1 MSAALK
7 SEVVDGTLVL
17 SISNPTYRNALDPSM
32 YAAGVEAL
40 NAAESARDVACVV
53 LTGEGPCFSS
63 GGNLVRLS
71 QSQSKTPA
79 DRAADVDGLHAW
91 VEAIRTFPKPV
102 IACVEGVAAGA
113 GFSLA
118 LACDLIVAGDSSL
131 FKLAHVNVGLSPGGG
146 ATWHLMNLLPRAIA
160 MQLMLTGATISA
172 KRLHD
177 LGVVTQL
184 APDGQA
190 LRTSL
195 ALAATLAQQSGAAMG
210 SIKELAND
218 VHGATLSEHMQ
229 AEKSHFLRH
238 LAGDDAKGRM
248 VTFLEK
254 WQAHTSRP

>member
-7 SEVVDGTLVL
+7 SEVIDGALVL
-17 SISNPTYRNALDPSM
+17 SISNPACRNALDPSM

-71 QSQSKTPA
+71 QSPTRAPA
-79 DRAADVDGLHAW
+79 ERAADVDGLHGW

-102 IACVEGVAAGA
+102 IACIEGVAAGD

-118 LACDLIVAGDSSL
+118 LACDLIVAGDSSV
-131 FKLAHVNVGLSPGGG
+131 FKLAHVNVGLSPDGG
-146 ATWHLMNLLPRAIA
+146 ATWHLMNLLPRATA
-160 MQLMLTGATISA
+160 MQLMLTGAAISA
-172 KRLHD
+172 KRMHD
-177 LGVVTQL
+177 LGIITLL

-190 LRTSL
+190 LRASL
-195 ALAATLAQQSGAAMG
+195 ALAATLAQQSGAAMA

-218 VHGATLSEHMQ
+218 VHGATLSAHLE

-238 LAGDDAKGRM
+238 LAGEDAMGRM
-248 VTFLEK
+248 HTFFKNRYVLP
-254 WQAHTSRP
+254 SSP